1 MHDWITKLTFVEV
14 DILEEGTDGI
24 FSFSSFWSL
33 NITTDHFAYLY
44 IFRKKSSRL
53 RSQSALLMWTHQQRG
68 KLFQY
73 LLVRYCWC
81 SSYGT
86 DIFLSFPQDSVE
98 DCILHDCRHAAECNM
113 QYVRVWRDEVHENE
127 KEAIPEPFKFQY
139 YNTDGVEIL
148 RRNNGPKK
156 VLAYCDCHKDE

>member
-1 MHDWITKLTFVEV
+1 
-14 DILEEGTDGI
+14 
-24 FSFSSFWSL
+24 
-33 NITTDHFAYLY
+33 
-44 IFRKKSSRL
+44 
-53 RSQSALLMWTHQQRG
+53 
-68 KLFQY
+68 
-73 LLVRYCWC
+73 
-81 SSYGT
+81 
-86 DIFLSFPQDSVE
+86 
-98 DCILHDCRHAAECNM
+98 M